1 MDRMRRWRGGAGA
14 TAGVAVMLALA
25 TGACQRSAEPQ
36 EPETREPSR
45 QAPAA
50 ATDAQPSPT
59 LAAVRQRGRLNCGV
73 HEGLVGFAYTDNRGA
88 WRGFDVDFCRAT
100 AAAIFGDPDAVR
112 FVPLNTEQRFD
123 ALREGRVDVLWR
135 NTSWTMSRDV
145 GGQLS
150 FAGINYYDGQ
160 GFMVRR
166 ALNLSSAAEL
176 NGARICVQ
184 SGSTTEL
191 NVEDYFRRRG
201 IEYRPVV
208 VATEGEARQAYAR
221 EECDAFTAD
230 ISALAA
236 ARTTLPN
243 PQQHVILPDVISKEP
258 LGPVVRGGDDRWT
271 AVVRWTLNALIL
283 AEELGVTRENAADMA
298 KNSADPRVRR
308 LLGDEGDFGPSLDL
322 SRTWAK
328 DAVSAGGN
336 YGEIFNR
343 NLGAQSSLDLE
354 RGLNAQWSSRPG
366 GLIYGL
372 PVR

>member
-1 MDRMRRWRGGAGA
+1 MRIRRGGAGA
-14 TAGVAVMLALA
+14 AAGVAAALALA
-25 TGACQRSAEPQ
+25 TGACQRPAQPQ
-36 EPETREPSR
+36 APDTGEPSR
-45 QAPAA
+45 QAPVVAA
-50 ATDAQPSPT
+50 ETQPSPT

-100 AAAIFGDPDAVR
+100 AAAVLGDPDAVR
-112 FVPLNTEQRFD
+112 FVPLTTEQRFE
-123 ALREGRVDVLWR
+123 ALRDGRVDVLWR
-135 NTSWTMSRDV
+135 NTSWTMSRDT
-145 GGQLS
+145 GAQLS

>member
-1 MDRMRRWRGGAGA
+1 MRRWRDEAGRA
-14 TAGVAVMLALA
+14 AVLAAALALT
-25 TGACQRSAEPQ
+25 TGACHRPAEP
-36 EPETREPSR
+36 EAPETREPSAH
-45 QAPAA
+45 APVALPEA
-50 ATDAQPSPT
+50 KESPT
-59 LAAVRQRGRLNCGV
+59 LAAIRQRGRLNCGV

-112 FVPLNTEQRFD
+112 FVPLTTEQRFE
-123 ALREGRVDVLWR
+123 ALRAGRVDVLWR
-135 NTSWTMSRDV
+135 NTSWTMARDT
-145 GGQLS
+145 GGELS

-166 ALNLSSAAEL
+166 SLNLSSAAEL
-176 NGARICVQ
+176 SGARVCVQ
-184 SGSTTEL
+184 AGSTTEL
-191 NVEDYFRRRG
+191 NAEDYFRRRG

-208 VATEGEARQAYAR
+208 VATEGEARQSYAR

-258 LGPVVRGGDDRWT
+258 LGPVVRSGDDRWA
-271 AVVRWTLNALIL
+271 AVIRWTLNALIL
-283 AEELGVTRENAADMA
+283 GEELGVTRSNVSDLA
-298 KNSADPRVRR
+298 KTSPDPRVRR
-308 LLGDEGDFGPSLDL
+308 LLGVEGDFGPSINL
-322 SRTWAK
+322 SRTWAR
-328 DAVSAGGN
+328 DAIAAGGN

-343 NLGAQSSLDLE
+343 NLGKQSSLDLE
-354 RGLNAQWSSRPG
+354 RGLNAQWTAQPR

>member
-1 MDRMRRWRGGAGA
+1 MKAQWIGTGLAAGLLLLA
-14 TAGVAVMLALA
+14 ACGRQAQPEADAV
-25 TGACQRSAEPQ
+25 
-36 EPETREPSR
+36 REPTAR
-45 QAPAA
+45 APAVL
-50 ATDAQPSPT
+50 PEVKESPT

-73 HEGLVGFAYTDNRGA
+73 HEGLVGFAYTDNKGA

-100 AAAIFGDPDAVR
+100 AAAIFGDPNAVH
-112 FVPLNTEQRFD
+112 FVPLTNEQRFD
-123 ALREGRVDVLWR
+123 ALRQGRVDVLWR
-135 NTSWTMSRDV
+135 NTSWTMSRDT
-145 GGQLS
+145 GGGLS
-150 FAGINYYDGQ
+150 FAGVNYYDGQ

-166 ALNLSSAAEL
+166 SLNLSSAAEL

-184 SGSTTEL
+184 NGSTTEL

-201 IEYRPVV
+201 IEYRPIVV
-208 VATEGEARQAYAR
+208 DTEGEARQAYAR

-258 LGPVVRGGDDRWT
+258 LGPVVRSGDDRWT
-271 AVVRWTLNALIL
+271 AVIRWTLNALIL
-283 AEELGVTRENAADMA
+283 SEELGVTRANVNDLS
-298 KNSADPRVRR
+298 KNSLDPRVRR
-308 LLGDEGDFGPSLDL
+308 LVGVEGDFGPSLDL
-322 SRTWAK
+322 PRTWAK
-328 DAVSAGGN
+328 DAVLAVGN

-343 NLGAQSSLDLE
+343 NLGDQSSLDLE

>member
-1 MDRMRRWRGGAGA
+1 MRKWRGGAA
-14 TAGVAVMLALA
+14 AAGVAALLA
-25 TGACQRSAEPQ
+25 TGACQRTAEPQ
-36 EPETREPSR
+36 APEPREPSR
-45 QAPAA
+45 QAPVAA
-50 ATDAQPSPT
+50 GEAEPSPT

-100 AAAIFGDPDAVR
+100 AAAIFGDADAVR
-112 FVPLNTEQRFD
+112 FVPLTTEQRFD
-123 ALREGRVDVLWR
+123 ALRDGRVDVLWR
-135 NTSWTMSRDV
+135 NTSWTMSRDT
-145 GGQLS
+145 GAQLS

-166 ALNLSSAAEL
+166 SLNLSSAAEL

-258 LGPVVRGGDDRWT
+258 LGPVVRSGDDRWT
-271 AVVRWTLNALIL
+271 AVIRWTLNALIL
-283 AEELGVTRENAADMA
+283 AEELGVTRANVADLG

-336 YGEIFNR
+336 YGEIFSR
-343 NLGAQSSLDLE
+343 NLGSQSSLDLE

>member
-1 MDRMRRWRGGAGA
+1 MRRWRVG
-14 TAGVAVMLALA
+14 AGVAAALALA
-25 TGACQRSAEPQ
+25 TGACQRPTEP
-36 EPETREPSR
+36 EAPETRASSVP
-45 QAPAA
+45 APAA
-50 ATDAQPSPT
+50 LPEIKGSPT

-100 AAAIFGDPDAVR
+100 AAAIFGNPDAVR
-112 FVPLNTEQRFD
+112 FVPLTTEQRFD
-123 ALREGRVDVLWR
+123 ALREGRIDVLWR
-135 NTSWTMSRDV
+135 NTSWTMSRDT
-145 GGQLS
+145 GAQLS

-166 ALNLSSAAEL
+166 SLNLSSAAEL
-176 NGARICVQ
+176 NGARVCVQ

-201 IEYRPVV
+201 IDYRPIV

-236 ARTTLPN
+236 ARTTLSN

-258 LGPVVRGGDDRWT
+258 LGPVVRSGDDRWT
-271 AVVRWTLNALIL
+271 AVIRWTLNALIL
-283 AEELGVTRENAADMA
+283 AEELGVTRGNAADL
-298 KNSADPRVRR
+298 SRTSSDPRVRR

-328 DAVSAGGN
+328 DAISAGGN
-336 YGEIFNR
+336 YGEIFSR
-343 NLGAQSSLDLE
+343 NLGSQSSLDLE

>member
-1 MDRMRRWRGGAGA
+1 MRKWRGGAA
-14 TAGVAVMLALA
+14 AAGVAALLA
-25 TGACQRSAEPQ
+25 TGACQRTAEPQ
-36 EPETREPSR
+36 APEPREPSR
-45 QAPAA
+45 QAPVAA
-50 ATDAQPSPT
+50 GEAEPSPT
-59 LAAVRQRGRLNCGV
+59 LAAVRERGGLDCGG
-73 HEGLVGFAYTDNRGA
+73 HDGLVAVAYTDNWGA

-112 FVPLNTEQRFD
+112 FVPLTTEQRFD
-123 ALREGRVDVLWR
+123 ALRDGRVDVLWR
-135 NTSWTMSRDV
+135 NTSWTMSRDT
-145 GGQLS
+145 GAQLS

-166 ALNLSSAAEL
+166 SLNLSSAAEL

-243 PQQHVILPDVISKEP
+243 
-258 LGPVVRGGDDRWT
+258 
-271 AVVRWTLNALIL
+271 
-283 AEELGVTRENAADMA
+283 
-298 KNSADPRVRR
+298 
-308 LLGDEGDFGPSLDL
+308 
-322 SRTWAK
+322 
-328 DAVSAGGN
+328 
-336 YGEIFNR
+336 
-343 NLGAQSSLDLE
+343 
-354 RGLNAQWSSRPG
+354 
-366 GLIYGL
+366 
-372 PVR
+372 

>member
-1 MDRMRRWRGGAGA
+1 MRRRREGAVWAAVLAA
-14 TAGVAVMLALA
+14 TLALA
-25 TGACQRSAEPQ
+25 TGACQRPAEPQ
-36 EPETREPSR
+36 APEAREPSTR
-45 QAPAA
+45 APAA
-50 ATDAQPSPT
+50 VPQVQESPT
-59 LAAVRQRGRLNCGV
+59 LAAIRQRGRLNCGV

-100 AAAIFGDPDAVR
+100 AAAVLGDPDAVR
-112 FVPLNTEQRFD
+112 FVPLTTEQRFD
-123 ALREGRVDVLWR
+123 AVRDGRVDVLWR
-135 NTSWTMSRDV
+135 NTSWTMSRDT
-145 GGQLS
+145 GAQLS

-160 GFMVRR
+160 GFLVRR
-166 ALNLSSAAEL
+166 SLNLSSAAEL
-176 NGARICVQ
+176 NGARVCVQ

-208 VATEGEARQAYAR
+208 VATESEARQAYGR

-258 LGPVVRGGDDRWT
+258 LGPVVRSGDDRWT
-271 AVVRWTLNALIL
+271 AVIRWTLNALIL
-283 AEELGVTRENAADMA
+283 AEELGVTRANVEELA

-328 DAVSAGGN
+328 DAIAAGGN